1 MAGNRRARGDKPP
14 RRPDPEPLEV
24 DEALVIAVGTVA
36 WFVAWVGLL
45 AFHGKLE
52 DHGNEWWIWTAVAG
66 LGLGMWG
73 WLLVR
78 KRMAARNAARSGE
91 VPRGSGRRRRAV
103 RDQVD
108 DAP

>member
-1 MAGNRRARGDKPP
+1 MAGNRRAGGEKPP

-24 DEALVIAVGTVA
+24 DDAKVIAIGTTA
-36 WFVAWVGLL
+36 WFVAWVVLL
-45 AFHGKLE
+45 SFHGKLD

-78 KRMAARNAARSGE
+78 KRIAARTASRGDAI
-91 VPRGSGRRRRAV
+91 PRGTGRRRRS
-103 RDQVD
+103 VD
-108 DAP
+108 EAP